1 LKNLFKRKANYNIIN
16 NSNNK
21 IQSNSLSLNNNKANS
36 TFYSNNNLEKNN
48 SMYGLNYVSKKALF
62 SPQKNQTQ
70 TNFFKRS
77 QSHLNINNLNIKTN
91 PHSLNSLTTLHRNN
105 SQNKITSILNNTT
118 YKPNYKY
125 FSPIL
130 KNNNNNKIIEK
141 IKYNTLRLK
150 LKRDKKDN
158 KKNEQNN
165 KTHFKGVES
174 LTIKPK
180 EIYDLFKFEEIM
192 KIKKLNRKK
201 DLFNRLKKDDER
213 DEKNEYKLDIEEL
226 MAEEKEIKNI
236 INTKE
241 MTKLIGNKKIY
252 KEVEYKNDKLNLL
265 KNESDNINTEERNKK
280 MNYLKKLAF
289 EGNEGLIESSNEEK
303 SERFKRNYNIKD
315 PKTELKINGKVY
327 QMRNQMDKICKEL
340 LIKYKVIES
349 NKKNKK

>member
-1 LKNLFKRKANYNIIN
+1 
-16 NSNNK
+16 
-21 IQSNSLSLNNNKANS
+21 
-36 TFYSNNNLEKNN
+36 
-48 SMYGLNYVSKKALF
+48 
-62 SPQKNQTQ
+62 
-70 TNFFKRS
+70 
-77 QSHLNINNLNIKTN
+77 
-91 PHSLNSLTTLHRNN
+91 
-105 SQNKITSILNNTT
+105 
-118 YKPNYKY
+118 
-125 FSPIL
+125 L

-192 KIKKLNRKK
+192 KIKKLNRKR

>member
-1 LKNLFKRKANYNIIN
+1 
-16 NSNNK
+16 
-21 IQSNSLSLNNNKANS
+21 
-36 TFYSNNNLEKNN
+36 
-48 SMYGLNYVSKKALF
+48 M
-62 SPQKNQTQ
+62 
-70 TNFFKRS
+70 
-77 QSHLNINNLNIKTN
+77 
-91 PHSLNSLTTLHRNN
+91 
-105 SQNKITSILNNTT
+105 
-118 YKPNYKY
+118 
-125 FSPIL
+125 

-158 KKNEQNN
+158 KKNESNN

-280 MNYLKKLAF
+280 MNYLKKIAF

-340 LIKYKVIES
+340 LIKYKVIEN